1 MNNEPSAPF
10 GWDTPIRND
19 EAAIQSMVASA
30 ISSAYVWMTL
40 ALGLTGLVAY
50 EVSTHTEWF
59 LALIGWPML
68 VLFVVEL
75 ALVWIVGACIHKLS
89 FGAAAFLLALYSAIN
104 GVTLFPIF
112 VAYTQESIVT
122 TFLITGATFGTMAL
136 IGHSTRANLSSIG
149 GFLFMGLI
157 GLIIASVVNIFMH
170 SSTLQWIIS
179 IAGVLIFVGLTAYDA
194 QKIRV
199 QVEAAA
205 SSGQVDLRKISLI
218 GSLELYL
225 DFINL
230 FLYLLRLTGR
240 RR

>member
-10 GWDTPIRND
+10 GWDTPIRHD
-19 EAAIQSMVASA
+19 EAAVQSMVASA

-50 EVSTHTEWF
+50 GISAHTGWI
-59 LALIGWPML
+59 AMLIGWPMV
-68 VLFVVEL
+68 VLFVAEL

-104 GVTLFPIF
+104 GATLFPIF
-112 VAYTQESIVT
+112 VVYTQESVVT
-122 TFLITGATFGTMAL
+122 TFLVTGATFGAMAL
-136 IGHSTRANLSSIG
+136 IGHSTKADLSSLG
-149 GFLFMGLI
+149 GFLAMGLI
-157 GLIIASVVNIFMH
+157 GLVIAGVVNLFLH
-170 SSTLQWIIS
+170 SSAMQWIIS
-179 IAGVLIFVGLTAYDA
+179 VAGVLVFVGLTAYDA
-194 QKIRV
+194 QKIRRA
-199 QVEAAA
+199 VEAAA
-205 SSGQVDLRKISLI
+205 PGGQVDLRKIALV